1 MPVVN
6 ELLIK
11 RPNAADQE
19 PRQYMMEMS
28 DHMITNEKLR
38 IYERFNGDADEFS
51 RWATPG
57 ERNLITDQEWNLID
71 ELVQNVSIIQAGLA
85 SSGFEAKVRE
95 RVSEAIDDR
104 QVRDVL
110 FRLSKP
116 RE

>member
-1 MPVVN
+1 
-6 ELLIK
+6 
-11 RPNAADQE
+11 
-19 PRQYMMEMS
+19 MMEMS